1 VTGGKMTEVV
11 ESLVHGERVKAN
23 VEEVNRLLQMNK
35 SPESASQRKKVL
47 GSLQRQQQE
56 LSDNFVQLD
65 NNLNFVN
72 ADEEQRVGNKLAQT
86 QKNLSRQ
93 YRSDAKNVQDQLK
106 DLQEQ
111 MDRASSEL
119 EAQERR
125 QMLDAYNFMG
135 NRWRAGNLHKEKA
148 AEAKETAGD
157 VPLERLQHVRPFNGF
172 SGARL
177 PAPAVT
183 PLDAQPQRLRP
194 EPAWRTDADRQTL
207 ATHAGAELRVPVRGT
222 LYTFQTGEDRPE
234 LALMVRSTESTWS
247 WSARGALLVLL
258 ALGFIFR
265 KRVAGSS
272 PEDQ

>member
-1 VTGGKMTEVV
+1 
-11 ESLVHGERVKAN
+11 VKAN

-35 SPESASQRKKVL
+35 SPESVSQRKKVL
-47 GSLQRQQQE
+47 GNLQRQQQE

-86 QKNLSRQ
+86 QKDLSRQ
-93 YRSDAKNVQDQLK
+93 YRTDAKNVQDQLK

-111 MDRASSEL
+111 LDRASADL

-135 NRWRAGNLHKEKA
+135 NRWRTGNLHKEKA
-148 AEAKETAGD
+148 IEEKGQAGD
-157 VPLERLQHVRPFNGF
+157 VPLERLQHARAFSGF
-172 SGARL
+172 SGAKL

-194 EPAWRTDADRQTL
+194 EPAWLTDADRQTL
-207 ATHAGAELRVPVRGT
+207 IAHTGAELRVPVRGT
-222 LYTFQTGEDRPE
+222 LYTFRTGEDRPE
-234 LALMVRSTESTWS
+234 LSLLVRSTTSTWN
-247 WSARGALLVLL
+247 WSARGVLL
-258 ALGFIFR
+258 ALLALGLVFR
-265 KRVAGSS
+265 KRLS
-272 PEDQ
+272 DR